1 MKTFK
6 IIISILLVTLLIIT
20 LFPFFTFA
28 IISIYVY
35 NRIKN
40 KNYTLEMAIET
51 IKNWA
56 NKYTK

>member
-1 MKTFK
+1 MKTCK
-6 IIISILLVTLLIIT
+6 IIISILLITLLIIT
-20 LFPFFTFA
+20 LFPFFVLA

-40 KNYTLEMAIET
+40 KNYTLEMTIET
-51 IKNWA
+51 INNWA